1 MTFDRISR
9 IVNEHAG
16 FAISLLPIIDDAKVI
31 DNGARPGIA
40 DGALCLAVYRISGL
54 RTSTSGEG
62 ERRGDGSGSTTL
74 VACIIHRFQPKYFS
88 AYVTANC
95 NRKVELSLPR
105 VIFPRVLIYFPF
117 IRYRFSFLRWSKKEK
132 EKKEKRWTRLSYVI
146 YKKMTRELVAGVR
159 TIFKDRIR
167 CFAKNYYE

>member
-117 IRYRFSFLRWSKKEK
+117 IQISIFFFTMVEERKGKK
-132 EKKEKRWTRLSYVI
+132 R
-146 YKKMTRELVAGVR
+146 KKMDASLVRNLQENDARVGR
-159 TIFKDRIR
+159 RGTYDL
-167 CFAKNYYE
+167 